1 MHIIILTFYT
11 CLLFLNVMLKMFV
24 FLKKTLNFNSKSEDG
39 IFRKL
44 KIFLNLS
51 RTVLLTQQ
59 VSNSNK

>member
-1 MHIIILTFYT
+1 MHIIILTLYT

-44 KIFLNLS
+44 KIFKNLS
-51 RTVLLTQQ
+51 LTVVLTQQ
-59 VSNSNK
+59 VSNSKK

>member
-1 MHIIILTFYT
+1 MHIIILTLYT

-44 KIFLNLS
+44 KIFKNLS
-51 RTVLLTQQ
+51 LTVVLIQQ